1 MTKARRAPPHHLE
14 SCVLLELRVGEQ
26 EAEEE
31 EKEERQREDA
41 ELHGR
46 AEAPVM
52 D

>member
-1 MTKARRAPPHHLE
+1 MTKARGGPPHHLE

-31 EKEERQREDA
+31 EKEEREDA

-46 AEAPVM
+46 AEASVM